1 MDIRSNKELFLEN
14 LELDNDQK
22 RAVELAID
30 CIIENETNEELPI
43 VITGMH
49 SYTLNPVLNSV
60 QVFFEQTYPGCNKEL
75 FKPRMLI
82 IFSSSTEGACVEL
95 IKQLRCDTGLL
106 YYADSYNFFS
116 ALPSNLF
123 HVISLEKGN
132 VTRGKNKKMQSPEI
146 EYKTYNSS
154 TLNDELFT
162 NFHHSNSPN
171 TASTGQ
177 KFQLEA
183 ASKIVRPI
191 PAPQGAKFDEEITI
205 DSPIWQKE
213 ACVALRRYQAK
224 ECRDG
229 MGWGTDDDGWQNI
242 IAYPILDE
250 IQSLDGSATR
260 ECIVG
265 LVTIDTSISTH
276 PYLSTV
282 WIHPFY
288 RRQGRMAK
296 LWKQLTDKYGTL
308 GVEKPNSDMQSFL
321 NKVNNRP

>member
-1 MDIRSNKELFLEN
+1 MDIRSSKELFLEN
-14 LELDNDQK
+14 LELDNNQK
-22 RAVELAID
+22 HAVELAID
-30 CIIENETNEELPI
+30 CIIENESNEELPI
-43 VITGMH
+43 VITGMN
-49 SYTLNPVLNSV
+49 SYTLNPVLDSV
-60 QVFFEQTYPGCNKEL
+60 QAFFEQTYPDCNTEL
-75 FKPRMLI
+75 FEPRMLI
-82 IFSSSTEGACVEL
+82 IFSSSTEDASVEL
-95 IKQLRCDTGLL
+95 IKQLRCDSGLL
-106 YYADSYNFFS
+106 YYADSYNCFS

-123 HVISLEKGN
+123 HVINLESGN
-132 VTRGKNKKMQSPEI
+132 VTRGKNKKRQTPEI

-171 TASTGQ
+171 TTSNEQ

-191 PAPQGAKFDEEITI
+191 PAPQGAKFDKEITI
-205 DSPIWQKE
+205 NSPLWQKE

-229 MGWGTDDDGWQNI
+229 MRWGTEDEGWQNM
-242 IAYPILDE
+242 IAYPVIDQ
-250 IQSLDGSATR
+250 IPSLDGSAMR

-265 LVTIDTSISTH
+265 LATINTSIPAH

-288 RRQGRMAK
+288 RRQGRITK
-296 LWKQLTDKYGTL
+296 LWKQLINKYGTL
-308 GVEKPNSDMQSFL
+308 DVEEPNSNMQSFL
-321 NKVNNRP
+321 SKVNNHS